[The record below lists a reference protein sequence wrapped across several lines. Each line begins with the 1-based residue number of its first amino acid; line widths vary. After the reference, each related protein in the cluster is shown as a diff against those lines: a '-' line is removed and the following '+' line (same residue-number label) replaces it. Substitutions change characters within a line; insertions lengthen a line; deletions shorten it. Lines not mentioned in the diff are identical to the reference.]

1 MIIAKGRGK
10 LRKTAAM
17 FHLRLAI
24 GAGFGDQYGR
34 TRRHRQ
40 FATAVFFRRTPA
52 SGKTRGTS
60 FARLRLS
67 GKGYRLAFVTQS
79 TIGACH
85 GHGNLG
91 SKRA

>member
-1 MIIAKGRGK
+1 MIAAKGRGE
-10 LRKTAAM
+10 LRRTAAM
-17 FHLRLAI
+17 VISGWSI

-34 TRRHRQ
+34 TRRRRQ
-40 FATAVFFRRTPA
+40 FATAVFLQTQADP
-52 SGKTRGTS
+52 SGTTRGTS
-60 FARLRLS
+60 FARLGLS
-67 GKGYRLAFVTQS
+67 ETYRLAFVTQS